1 MATRPTRTIAAD
13 QDDDWRDPIDQ
24 PAVPAVTTPEP
35 DPEPSPDASF
45 IERLRASAGRQGLDR
60 LKVKVFRRVKGSSDL
75 EFCADYSPSEF
86 EAGDL
91 EALRDA
97 WGPGSYELR
106 VIGPRGIAMRESV
119 TLARREAG
127 PAQHPAS
134 SPQLDALAQ
143 VLAQLAQGQARIVE
157 ALSTRPDPGAQLR
170 ETLTLM
176 AAMREA
182 MGLDRPQ
189 APAADPTA
197 MLGSIVGAVRQL
209 REVSAE
215 LSPPAAPDTDNPMA
229 LVPPILSLVQTAIE
243 RQGPAQ
249 PQPQAPAPMPQLTMP
264 ESLQPQAAPPAATD
278 EDEPMQAILLRT
290 MLARITSMAQR
301 SHAPETAAELVLEY
315 APDELIAALEAPDWW
330 ETLQAVAPMLVA
342 HRAWVE
348 LVRQK
353 VLEGL
358 EDGPEGADKAG
369 PG

>member
-1 MATRPTRTIAAD
+1 MATRPPRTIESD
-13 QDDDWRDPIDQ
+13 MDDWRDPIDQ
-24 PAVPAVTTPEP
+24 PAVPAVTAPEP

-127 PAQHPAS
+127 PAQHPTS

-143 VLAQLAQGQARIVE
+143 VLGQLAQGQARIVE

-215 LSPPAAPDTDNPMA
+215 LSPPQPAADADNPMA

-243 RQGPAQ
+243 RQGP

-278 EDEPMQAILLRT
+278 EDEPMQAIMLRA

-301 SHAPETAAELVLEY
+301 NAAPEGAAGLVLEY
-315 APDELIAALEAPDWW
+315 APDELIATLEAPDWW
-330 ETLQAVAPMLVA
+330 ETLQAVAPMLA
-342 HRAWVE
+342 PHRAWVE

-358 EDGPEGADKAG
+358 DDEPEGADKAT